1 MDTRSSESVFYTA
14 TKKSGDV
21 TGYVL
26 VAAAGTEG
34 NPYVSTVVYVV
45 YAVYGKI
52 DRASDFFSLPN
63 ANALFFSA

>member
-45 YAVYGKI
+45 YVGYTHLEREEIKA
-52 DRASDFFSLPN
+52 
-63 ANALFFSA
+63 